1 MPVFVYSAIIWLQ
14 ITMLAIVNDDDMQL
28 SSVLPSSATIF
39 TIFMF
44 MGEQYGALPDDKTQH
59 INVEGF
65 R

>member
-1 MPVFVYSAIIWLQ
+1 
-14 ITMLAIVNDDDMQL
+14 MLAIVNDDDMQL